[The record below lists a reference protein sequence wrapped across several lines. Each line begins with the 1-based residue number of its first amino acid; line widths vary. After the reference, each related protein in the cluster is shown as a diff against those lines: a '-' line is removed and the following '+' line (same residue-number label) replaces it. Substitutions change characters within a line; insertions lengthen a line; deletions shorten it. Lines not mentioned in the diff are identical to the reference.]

1 MEKMLALVMEEALLS
16 ARPSPEGDLQM
27 IVIRLII
34 MMMMLVIIL
43 TYQRGWDTCVPT
55 PKMAYFSVLK
65 AFLFLKYFKNILGL
79 IESSFNPWQVGHQRG
94 WDTCR

>member
-1 MEKMLALVMEEALLS
+1 
-16 ARPSPEGDLQM
+16 M
-27 IVIRLII
+27 ITLMTPMMITMMV
-34 MMMMLVIIL
+34 MMMMMMMMIIL

-79 IESSFNPWQVGHQRG
+79 IESSFNP
-94 WDTCR
+94 